1 MSEVWILTH
10 VERGEYVGMHGVFG
24 AFEKALNAAED
35 EDEITGPLDLDH
47 VYHKYNAKEA
57 RQICV
62 HRVARIAPRE
72 KEQ

>member
-1 MSEVWILTH
+1 MTEVWILNH
-10 VERGEYVGMHGVFG
+10 MVDNRSVGIHGVFG